1 MLGLMND
8 ALSEGVA
15 AYNVGDEGR
24 CARVYENALRA
35 VVRRLGGTTPFA
47 ARLLQREV
55 ERATPCTATV
65 DDKAWALRRLVDIT
79 VEDLSAGAPEDSSAG
94 AAFPPTIAQLLRGAV
109 TLGIE
114 AYVQLRKGERDGR
127 ERAREGWQGKGEK
140 RAGTTGVGEEGKGG
154 CSGLR
159 GAEPL
164 SAECLKNG
172 RAQRGR
178 NIVTRSDVGVRTNR

>member
-15 AYNVGDEGR
+15 AYNAGDEG
-24 CARVYENALRA
+24 CCVRVYENALRA

-65 DDKAWALRRLVDIT
+65 DDKAWALRRLVDVT
-79 VEDLSAGAPEDSSAG
+79 VEDLSAGVPENSSDG

-114 AYVQLRKGERDGR
+114 AYVQRRQRDSR
-127 ERAREGWQGKGEK
+127 ERERRGRGQPEK
-140 RAGTTGVGEEGKGG
+140 RGR
-154 CSGLR
+154 GLKR
-159 GAEPL
+159 L
-164 SAECLKNG
+164 
-172 RAQRGR
+172 
-178 NIVTRSDVGVRTNR
+178 V